1 MVARQKSTALGGI
14 CPGRWVGRGNEPLQ
28 HIPQMENTSP
38 AAFRRSVLYK
48 ALAKHL
54 SCLPLPVSLFLP
66 LRNRANV
73 NPLIPAGR
81 YYNFCHNDVKT
92 PSASHSAEVW
102 PRSQGYTLG
111 GALCPGPFLGL
122 LASPEPERCA
132 LGLAKT
138 L

>member
-14 CPGRWVGRGNEPLQ
+14 CLGRWVGRGNEPPQ
-28 HIPQMENTSP
+28 HIPRMENTSP

-66 LRNRANV
+66 LRTGANV

-81 YYNFCHNDVKT
+81 YYNFGHNGVQT
-92 PSASHSAEVW
+92 PSASHSA
-102 PRSQGYTLG
+102 QGCTLG
-111 GALCPGPFLGL
+111 GALCRGPFLGL
-122 LASPEPERCA
+122 LASPERCA